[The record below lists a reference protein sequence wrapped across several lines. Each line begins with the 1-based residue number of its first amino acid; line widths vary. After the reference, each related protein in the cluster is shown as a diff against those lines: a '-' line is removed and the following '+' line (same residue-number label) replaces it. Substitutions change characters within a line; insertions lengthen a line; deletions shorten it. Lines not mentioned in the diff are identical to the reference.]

1 MLIIEDYRESPRTL
15 SKSPESLKE
24 ALNVSDEM
32 GIRWEWEW
40 GEAAN
45 VCPTHVIGRL
55 RNHVYMIQVCSAY
68 VITLSLPVIIDCCV
82 CFRVGF
88 FRVFDRHRNR
98 GFGVVTGK
106 WEPSR
111 VSGFVASWRYPDIT
125 MTLS

>member
-82 CFRVGF
+82 CFRVGVF
-88 FRVFDRHRNR
+88 FGFLIDIGIG
-98 GFGVVTGK
+98 GFG
-106 WEPSR
+106 
-111 VSGFVASWRYPDIT
+111 
-125 MTLS
+125 LSVGSHRG

>member
-1 MLIIEDYRESPRTL
+1 MEDYRESPRTC

-45 VCPTHVIGRL
+45 CLSTHVIGRL

-68 VITLSLPVIIDCCV
+68 VITLSSLVIIDCCV
-82 CFRVGF
+82 CFRVGVF
-88 FRVFDRHRNR
+88 FGFLIDIGIGGLGLSQGSGSHR
-98 GFGVVTGK
+98 G
-106 WEPSR
+106 
-111 VSGFVASWRYPDIT
+111 
-125 MTLS
+125 